1 MTTPFAEWHAE
12 IATELGEAQQALA
25 AAADALK
32 EAEAAHEAAQAW
44 HTAIRQAV
52 AAALPGNTISHAL
65 ADRIRS
71 ADEAHYDAASAMT
84 RARSEVAAL
93 RDRIGDLELAARE
106 LALLMSPAAEAAEE
120 QVNAV

>member
-12 IATELGEAQQALA
+12 IAKELGEAQQALA

-52 AAALPGNTISHAL
+52 AAALHG
-65 ADRIRS
+65 DRF
-71 ADEAHYDAASAMT
+71 HMPLLTASAAPT
-84 RARSEVAAL
+84 RLITTR
-93 RDRIGDLELAARE
+93 R
-106 LALLMSPAAEAAEE
+106 P
-120 QVNAV
+120 Q